1 MNIICLYYKGI
12 ILYLCAVDNQGP
24 VPGTYN
30 TTTAEQHCCS
40 SSINEYHHRLLCHT
54 GSTQQQL
61 YTIQTYSEIIKHKKI
76 KMTKSE
82 HYAGHIVYC
91 AYC

>member
-1 MNIICLYYKGI
+1 MDRHSFTEKVCQLAIDCRSGMIFRLY
-12 ILYLCAVDNQGP
+12 
-24 VPGTYN
+24 
-30 TTTAEQHCCS
+30 H
-40 SSINEYHHRLLCHT
+40 HHRLLRHA

-82 HYAGHIVYC
+82 HYSGKSHLNDKIKV
-91 AYC
+91 